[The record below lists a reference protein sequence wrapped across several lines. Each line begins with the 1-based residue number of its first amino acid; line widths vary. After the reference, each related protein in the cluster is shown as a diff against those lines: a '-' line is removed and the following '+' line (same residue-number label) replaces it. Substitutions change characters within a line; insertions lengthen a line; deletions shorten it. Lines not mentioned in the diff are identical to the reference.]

1 MSTSTRFAVAI
12 HILTNI
18 TLCRGQTVRS
28 EDIARSVNTNPTV
41 VRRILGALAEAGLTY
56 SQMGQG
62 GGALLARP
70 AEAIRCWT
78 YRAVE
83 DQPYFM
89 LHRTRPNDA
98 CYIGHAITPVLEQE
112 FARVGHALEASLAQ
126 TSIAEMAGQ
135 VERRAGYP
143 LSLVHRNIKRI
154 RNKTLANSAT
164 RRAFL
169 HCFNVI
175 V

>member
-70 AEAIRCWT
+70 AEAISLLDV

-98 CYIGHAITPVLEQE
+98 CYIGHAITPVLEQSSRASVTRWKP
-112 FARVGHALEASLAQ
+112 ARRKPASPKWPGRSSGAQ
-126 TSIAEMAGQ
+126 AIL
-135 VERRAGYP
+135 YP
-143 LSLVHRNIKRI
+143 LFTAISSGYAIKPSPI
-154 RNKTLANSAT
+154 PL
-164 RRAFL
+164 RAEHFAL
-169 HCFNVI
+169 L
-175 V
+175 

>member
-70 AEAIRCWT
+70 GSDLAAGRVS
-78 YRAVE
+78 RGRGSAVFYAA
-83 DQPYFM
+83 PY
-89 LHRTRPNDA
+89 PA
-98 CYIGHAITPVLEQE
+98 
-112 FARVGHALEASLAQ
+112 
-126 TSIAEMAGQ
+126 
-135 VERRAGYP
+135 
-143 LSLVHRNIKRI
+143 
-154 RNKTLANSAT
+154 
-164 RRAFL
+164 
-169 HCFNVI
+169 
-175 V
+175 

>member
-1 MSTSTRFAVAI
+1 VSTSTRFAVAI

-70 AEAIRCWT
+70 AEAISLLDV

-89 LHRTRPNDA
+89 LHRARPNDA

-143 LSLVHRNIKRI
+143 FVPCSPQYQAD
-154 RNKTLANSAT
+154 TQ
-164 RRAFL
+164 
-169 HCFNVI
+169 
-175 V
+175 

>member
-70 AEAIRCWT
+70 AEAISLLDV

-112 FARVGHALEASLAQ
+112 FARGGAQ
-126 TSIAEMAGQ
+126 AIL
-135 VERRAGYP
+135 

-154 RNKTLANSAT
+154 RNKNPRQFPL
-164 RRAFL
+164 RAEHFL

>member
-70 AEAIRCWT
+70 AEAISLLDV

-112 FARVGHALEASLAQ
+112 FARVGHALEASGANQ
-126 TSIAEMAGQ
+126 HRRNG
-135 VERRAGYP
+135 RAGRAARRLSFYP
-143 LSLVHRNIKRI
+143 LFTAISSGYAIKPSPI
-154 RNKTLANSAT
+154 PL
-164 RRAFL
+164 RAEHFAL
-169 HCFNVI
+169 L
-175 V
+175 

>member
-62 GGALLARP
+62 GGALLALRP
-70 AEAIRCWT
+70 ASPAVWPLVLPYHNIFPWLCAADICGANETCVHIR
-78 YRAVE
+78 
-83 DQPYFM
+83 F
-89 LHRTRPNDA
+89 
-98 CYIGHAITPVLEQE
+98 
-112 FARVGHALEASLAQ
+112 
-126 TSIAEMAGQ
+126 
-135 VERRAGYP
+135 
-143 LSLVHRNIKRI
+143 
-154 RNKTLANSAT
+154 
-164 RRAFL
+164 
-169 HCFNVI
+169 
-175 V
+175 